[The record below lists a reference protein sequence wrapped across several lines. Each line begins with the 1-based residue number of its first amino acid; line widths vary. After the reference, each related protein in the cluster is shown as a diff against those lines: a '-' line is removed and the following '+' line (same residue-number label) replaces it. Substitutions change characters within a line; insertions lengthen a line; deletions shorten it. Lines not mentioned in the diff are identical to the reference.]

1 MYFVEVLVFVSI
13 LYFVIRPIYN
23 AFLFTRPLR
32 FRISFFTPTSLGVE
46 YEDISLTSKDG
57 TILDGWYI
65 KSRNGA
71 AVILLHGHSGNR
83 LAMNYHAEALLK
95 AGYGVLAFDLRA
107 HGNSGGKRFARSQCE
122 VDDVLTAVTYISKR
136 PDVTAAGIGIAG
148 VSVGGLLAIQAAAQ
162 TVAIRAIWADGAS
175 PATMGDM
182 YPPYSLKSRYQLAMQ
197 RYYMWL
203 IDLFVKR
210 PSLPNNIDLFAKIA
224 PRPIYFVSTGT
235 AGEQRLVR
243 HYVEHVQ
250 EPKTLWEIPD
260 GRHAEGW
267 HAREEEYGRNLV
279 SFFDQNLVH
288 KSSSRVVLPI
298 EEQSTTQTEEQN
310 MTTETT
316 KTADANDEIAYDA
329 TIPMSWANMV
339 AFSLFPIGYI
349 LFFWP
354 YRQIWG
360 ESVLANVIGV
370 DFSDFILI
378 LVIFFA
384 SILVHEWLH
393 VFGFTRVGKAPKT
406 SVKYGFSWKGLA
418 PYAHCSAQMTTAA
431 YRISVA
437 LPGIV
442 LGVIPAILG
451 IVLGVWWLTA
461 WGTLMFAAA
470 GGDLAVLLAI
480 RKVPKDAMVQDHPS
494 KAGCQVLNSADI

>member
-1 MYFVEVLVFVSI
+1 MYFLEILAFVTI
-13 LYFVIRPIYN
+13 LYFIIRPIYN
-23 AFLFTRPLR
+23 AYLFTRPLR
-32 FRISFFTPTSLGVE
+32 FRITFFTPTSLGVE
-46 YEDISLTSKDG
+46 YEDISLKSKDG
-57 TILDGWYI
+57 TVLDGWYI
-65 KSRNGA
+65 KSRNEA

-83 LAMNYHAEALLK
+83 LAMNYHAEALIK

-107 HGNSGGKRFARSQCE
+107 HGNSGGKRFARSQPE
-122 VDDVLTAVTYISKR
+122 VDDVLTAVTYLSKR
-136 PDVTAAGIGIAG
+136 PDVTAAGIGVAG

-175 PATMGDM
+175 PATLADM
-182 YPPYSLKSRYQLAMQ
+182 YPPHSLYSRFQMIMQ

-210 PSLPNNIDLFAKIA
+210 PSLPTNIDCFSKIP
-224 PRPIYFVSTGT
+224 PRAIYFVSTGT
-235 AGEQRLVR
+235 GGEQRLVR
-243 HYVEHVQ
+243 HYMDHAQ
-250 EPKTLWEIPD
+250 EPKTLWEIPE

-267 HAREEEYGRNLV
+267 HVREEEYGRKLIA
-279 SFFDQNLVH
+279 FFDQNLVH
-288 KSSSRVVLPI
+288 KSGSRVVLPS
-298 EEQSTTQTEEQN
+298 EEQSPSQTEEQN
-310 MTTETT
+310 MTTETINLDE
-316 KTADANDEIAYDA
+316 KNDEVAYDA
-329 TIPMSWANMV
+329 TIPMSWANLV
-339 AFSLFPIGYI
+339 AFSLFPIGYL

-354 YRQIWG
+354 YAQIWG

-378 LVIFFA
+378 VVIFFA

-418 PYAHCSAQMTTAA
+418 PYAHCSAKMTTAA
-431 YRISVA
+431 YRISVV
-437 LPGIV
+437 LPGLV
-442 LGVIPAILG
+442 LGVLPAILG
-451 IVLGVWWLTA
+451 ILFGVWWLTA

-480 RKVPKDAMVQDHPS
+480 RNVPRDVLVQDHPS
-494 KAGCQVLNSADI
+494 KAGCQVLKS